1 MSSIMDNL
9 LTYIIQ
15 VNIVWLALWLLYG
28 VLRGVADTFFALR
41 RRLLLGLPAFAFLF
55 PLLAALWPD
64 GASAPAG
71 WAAEAVWLPA
81 VSVTPGGGTAAG
93 WPWWAAAYAA
103 VAAVLLARV
112 AAGLLA
118 VARRVRRCPE
128 VRRDGR
134 RYFLLPDGAAPFSF
148 FGRIYLPARLERS
161 PHLAAVL
168 AHEAVHARQLHS
180 ADLLFMQ
187 AACALLWCNPAAWL
201 TLREVRALH
210 EYLADEA
217 AAGQGAAR
225 RQYQLTLLAFSAF
238 GQGPSVTVATPPI
251 NKFCVLPLKKRIKM
265 MKARRT
271 SRLWQVKYLLLLPA
285 GLCLLALGHSAR
297 AARVVATAMSAA
309 PAAVAP
315 ADEIQEGAAAPQSA
329 VRTDRE
335 KPVTAAPAASAP
347 ADAAPRP
354 AVREEREK
362 PVTPAPAAAPDDE
375 IPDNASVSQPAVY
388 KDGETALMKHMAE
401 NIHYPADAQEKGVQ
415 GIVLV
420 TFVVDKE
427 GRVKDAGVKRSLSPS
442 CDKAALEA
450 VRKLGRFKP
459 ARKDGRAVAVRMM
472 LPVAFRLN

>member
-1 MSSIMDNL
+1 MSGIMDNL

-15 VNIVWLALWLLYG
+15 ANIVWLALWLLYG

-64 GASAPAG
+64 GAAAPAG

-81 VSVTPGGGTAAG
+81 VSVAPGGGTAAG

-112 AAGLLA
+112 AAALLA
-118 VARRVRRCPE
+118 VARRVRRCHE

-134 RYFLLPDGAAPFSF
+134 RYFLLRDGAAPFSF
-148 FGRIYLPARLERS
+148 FGRIYLPAHLERS

-238 GQGPSVTVATPPI
+238 GPGHSVTVATPPI

-297 AARVVATAMSAA
+297 AARMVATAMSAA
-309 PAAVAP
+309 PAA
-315 ADEIQEGAAAPQSA
+315 
-329 VRTDRE
+329 
-335 KPVTAAPAASAP
+335 TA
-347 ADAAPRP
+347 P
-354 AVREEREK
+354 AVREELEK
-362 PVTPAPAAAPDDE
+362 PVTPAAVAAPDDE

-427 GRVKDAGVKRSLSPS
+427 GRVKDAAVKRSLSPS

-459 ARKDGRAVAVRMM
+459 ARKDGRVIATRMM
-472 LPVAFRLN
+472 LPIAFRLN